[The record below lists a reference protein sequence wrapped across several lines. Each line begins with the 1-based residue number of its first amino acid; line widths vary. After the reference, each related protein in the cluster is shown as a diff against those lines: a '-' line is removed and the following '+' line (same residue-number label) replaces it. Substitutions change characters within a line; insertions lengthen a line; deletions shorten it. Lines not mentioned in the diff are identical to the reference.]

1 MQLLCKFNK
10 EFRFILRVIYIFSKY
25 TWVLHLK
32 GKKVITNAFQKM
44 LDESK
49 CKPHKIWV
57 GKGSEFYNKSKKSWF
72 QDNVIEMYLTHNE
85 EKSLVAER
93 FIRILQ
99 IYRFNRYYKYMISVS
114 KMSIFINYMI

>member
-1 MQLLCKFNK
+1 M
-10 EFRFILRVIYIFSKY
+10 I
-25 TWVLHLK
+25 
-32 GKKVITNAFQKM
+32 NAFQKM

-72 QDNVIEMYLTHNE
+72 QDNDIEIYLTHNE

-99 IYRFNRYYKYMISVS
+99 IYRFNKYYKYMTSVS
-114 KMSIFINYMI
+114 KMSIFINYMM